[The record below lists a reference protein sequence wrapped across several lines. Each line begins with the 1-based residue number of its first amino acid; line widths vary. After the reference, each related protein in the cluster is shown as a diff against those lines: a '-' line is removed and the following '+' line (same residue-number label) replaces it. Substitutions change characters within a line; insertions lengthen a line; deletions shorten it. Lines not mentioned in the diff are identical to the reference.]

1 MSFDPGAGKWRAV
14 RRRSGIELYLPCLFV
29 WAMSSTPGLAAPAPG
44 SGIDLELSPRV
55 CSLSARDQQC
65 DTVVRAR
72 WSAPREESLCL
83 VIADRPEVRQCWE
96 HYEAG
101 AYTVELVF
109 AQDLTFELRDP
120 ALQQVL
126 ASEVLRVIR
135 EAILYRHKR
144 RQPWNIFD

>member
-1 MSFDPGAGKWRAV
+1 MASKWTTEV
-14 RRRSGIELYLPCLFV
+14 HGRSGITRSVPCLV
-29 WAMSSTPGLAAPAPG
+29 LWAMGSTAGHAASAT
-44 SGIDLELSPRV
+44 SLSNAGIELQLSPRV
-55 CSLSARDQQC
+55 CSLSARDEQC
-65 DTVVRAR
+65 DAVVRAR
-72 WSAPREESLCL
+72 WSATHEETLCL
-83 VIADRPEVRQCWE
+83 VIVDRPEVKQCWE

-101 AYTVELVF
+101 AYTLELVF
-109 AQDLTFELRDP
+109 ARDLTFQLRDP

>member
-1 MSFDPGAGKWRAV
+1 MADKSILSVRKMAGLELGLPTLILCMCCSLPRVATATTDIKSGA
-14 RRRSGIELYLPCLFV
+14 IE
-29 WAMSSTPGLAAPAPG
+29 
-44 SGIDLELSPRV
+44 LELSPRV
-55 CSLSARDQQC
+55 CTLSARDAHC

-72 WSAPREESLCL
+72 WSAPHEESLCL
-83 VIADRPEVRQCWE
+83 VIVDRPEVRQCWE

-109 AQDLTFELRDP
+109 DQDLTFQLRDP

-126 ASEVLRVIR
+126 ASEALRVIR

>member
-1 MSFDPGAGKWRAV
+1 MRRIGAQAPRRVGLVGKLGLPGLIVWALASMPRYAAATTDITDE
-14 RRRSGIELYLPCLFV
+14 GIE
-29 WAMSSTPGLAAPAPG
+29 
-44 SGIDLELSPRV
+44 LELSPRV
-55 CSLSARDQQC
+55 CTLSARDQQC
-65 DTVVRAR
+65 NTVVRAR
-72 WSAPREESLCL
+72 WSAPQEESLCL
-83 VIADRPEVRQCWE
+83 VIIDRPEVKQCWE

-109 AQDLTFELRDP
+109 AQDLTFQLRDP
-120 ALQQVL
+120 ALQHVL

>member
-1 MSFDPGAGKWRAV
+1 MADNSLLRVRKMAGLELCLPSLILWTCCALPGVATGTTDIK
-14 RRRSGIELYLPCLFV
+14 SGGIE
-29 WAMSSTPGLAAPAPG
+29 
-44 SGIDLELSPRV
+44 LELSPRV
-55 CSLSARDQQC
+55 CTLSARDEHC

-72 WSAPREESLCL
+72 WSAPQEESLCL
-83 VIADRPEVRQCWE
+83 VIVDRPEIKQCWE

-109 AQDLTFELRDP
+109 ARDLTFQLRDP

-144 RQPWNIFD
+144 RQPWNVFD